1 MIRPKLSKVASGTR
15 LTTDL
20 VNDIIN
26 RTEYAADLLRQYK
39 LIAGT
44 EMYIEPH
51 YDGTRVSYLQPVG
64 GGTTPSQG
72 QGQGLGFVVTLRSAG
87 MDSVETLTWSI
98 SGTVSSAS
106 LSPFTGQSQTSARM
120 SGQTITNV
128 GGGVDNRFI
137 LVINGSNLNNFSIV
151 LGGGNANGQIVDVT
165 FQKPNGTSF
174 KFSNFCGTQQSSIGQ
189 VEAFGICRF
198 YDGGV
203 GGGPPGIPFNG
214 VGNYWIKNPG
224 ESMTFKINT

>member
-1 MIRPKLSKVASGTR
+1 MISPRLSKVVSGTR

-20 VNDIIN
+20 LNSMIK
-26 RTEYAADLLRQYK
+26 RTEYAADLLQQHK
-39 LIAGT
+39 LIAGN
-44 EMYIEPH
+44 EMYVEPH

-64 GGTTPSQG
+64 GGTTPS

-106 LSPFTGQSQTSARM
+106 LSPFTGQSQTTARM
-120 SGQTITNV
+120 SGQTITSTGSV
-128 GGGVDNRFI
+128 GVDNRFI

-151 LGGGNANGQIVDVT
+151 LGGLNANGQIVDVT

-189 VEAFGICRF
+189 VEAFGVCRF
-198 YDGGV
+198 YDGGL